1 MSCCCRT
8 APTAVSDAAIF
19 VLLPCVPFLF
29 YDVVQVSFH
38 FQEFK
43 PINQATH
50 ILYICATFSGSLAA
64 ILALAGRG
72 WSRLPPRVPLLRT
85 AMWIAML
92 GTLLT
97 LVWIPMYCYA
107 TANNVS
113 LESKIISIGTILLLM
128 VPIYLFTIIWLVY
141 ALYHLILEVLAKSH
155 PGGSSQALL
164 NDAETGSSVPLALER
179 SVPHGRARRGNGRT
193 MVGGSG
199 RAKEDREERWSEDES
214 SGSERGRY

>member
-38 FQEFK
+38 FRDFK
-43 PINQATH
+43 PVNQATH
-50 ILYICATFSGSLAA
+50 ILYICATACGTLAA
-64 ILALAGRG
+64 VFALAGRG

-92 GTLLT
+92 STLLT

-107 TANNVS
+107 TANSVS

-128 VPIYLFTIIWLVY
+128 LPIYLFALVWLVY
-141 ALYHLILEVLAKSH
+141 ALHHLILEVLTKPH
-155 PGGSSQALL
+155 LEGSSPALL
-164 NDAETGSSVPLALER
+164 DDAETGSSVPLALER
-179 SVPHGRARRGNGRT
+179 SVPHGRARRGSGRT
-193 MVGGSG
+193 TVGGSA
-199 RAKEDREERWSEDES
+199 RTKEETKERWGEDES